1 MDEEKLSERKRTLL
15 YNAIDNYIKVASPIT
30 SLLVKNSTLHNLST
44 ATIRNELS
52 ALEEMGYLRQLHTSS
67 GRVPTSKG
75 YRFFVNETLRH
86 AKYDKR
92 GLKKV
97 KQEMFSRTNNLSEIV
112 DSISKAILGATNY
125 PTVFVF
131 DGFRNLTIEAIRV
144 VFLLEGQVLVLIE
157 TNVGAIS
164 NTIFASSQITKQ
176 DCDNASIIFSKIFA
190 GRPIE
195 FLMQNMES
203 FSLSIK
209 ESMAQYE
216 EVFKLVLEVLDIY
229 YNGAKSSVK
238 GITKLLDHPVENEQA
253 KNIINVLDSDSKLV
267 EIMDTEGS
275 DTVTI
280 NIGEENGETGLDH
293 MAVVKAPIVYNGKKI
308 ASVGI
313 VGPDRLDY
321 ASVASV
327 IKFVTDEINKQ
338 SIGGKDDKKGR
349 KSWR

>member
-1 MDEEKLSERKRTLL
+1 MEESKLSERKKTLL

-30 SLLVKNSTLHNLST
+30 SLLVKNNTLHNLST

-67 GRVPTSKG
+67 GRVPTAKG
-75 YRFFVNETLRH
+75 YRFFVNETLKN
-86 AKYDKR
+86 AKFDKR

-97 KQEMFSRTNNLSEIV
+97 KQEMFSRTNNLTEIV

-131 DGFRNLTIEAIRV
+131 DGFRNLLIEAIRV

-164 NTIFASSQITKQ
+164 NTIFASPFVTKQ

-203 FSLSIK
+203 FSESIK
-209 ESMAQYE
+209 KSMSEYE

-229 YNGAKSSVK
+229 YKGAKSSVK
-238 GITKLLDHPVENEQA
+238 GISKLLDSPVEKKEV
-253 KNIINVLDSDSKLV
+253 KGIINVLDSDTKLV
-267 EIMDTEGS
+267 EIMDTE
-275 DTVTI
+275 DTDSVTI
-280 NIGEENGETGLDH
+280 NIGDENSADGLSH
-293 MAVVKAPIVYNGKKI
+293 MAVVKAPIVFDGKKI
-308 ASVGI
+308 ATVGV

-327 IKFVTDEINKQ
+327 IKFVTDEITRQ
-338 SIGGKDDKKGR
+338 SIGGRDDKKRR
-349 KSWR
+349 KS